1 MLYKRSSKKA
11 RSFYVY
17 SFLFYRKLRKKGR
30 VYILR
35 NKLLLS
41 MFIVFVITFSIAKTD
56 GSTKSKVQS
65 IIIEV
70 EGDPEKHKTYIE
82 TYYPS
87 INVITTYNLLF
98 KGLALQA
105 SPDKLAKISSLEFIK
120 ALHPVHTYQ
129 TNITLSPNRNNNLK
143 EQPHTVFPSDLNTTS
158 YTGRGIKV
166 GVIDT
171 GIDYNHPDLAG
182 NYVAGYDLVDLDDD
196 PMETPENSREGPPT
210 LHGTHVAGI
219 IAANGSLQG
228 VAPEA
233 SIYAYRALGPG
244 GKGSSVQVIAA
255 LEQAVKD
262 EVDVIN
268 LSLGNSINGPDYPT
282 SMAVNRAVELGVA
295 VVIANGNSG
304 PDNWTVG
311 SPATAEKALSVG
323 ALAHPETIPILYE
336 RNEDKKIPL
345 TLMLGSIPWEIERA
359 HEIVSSDELDSMIRG
374 KIVLFKRGEVPFYDL
389 AKEAEMAGAAAV
401 IIANNEEGELQ
412 GSIEQEDPIT
422 IPVTAIS
429 KDDGDWLIKQMKKD
443 TLYIETIFKEK
454 GETIA
459 PFSSRGP
466 VTVNW
471 DMKPELL
478 APGTNILSTI
488 PGGYLALQGT
498 SMAAPHV
505 AGAIALMKEAKP
517 QWTNEQIIGALKT
530 TATPIKNDKQ
540 EFIAP
545 NIQGIGKVE
554 INQALQTNTIIDN
567 PLLAFGKI
575 DEVRERKVKHIK
587 VKNNSNNKQTYFFTI
602 PKKQAGM
609 SWHLPTSFSLEKQ
622 EEVTIPIELNITPS
636 IMQNGI
642 HQGWLTLNEKEN
654 QYYLPYSFINNE
666 ADYPKVMGFEFSL
679 EPYTHNMY
687 EYHLYITEEIKNV
700 TVNLYNLD
708 TLMFEAPLLD
718 LDEVEVGVNEGFIK
732 KATLNKQ
739 GHYFAIV
746 TVQLEDGTYQSYQ
759 TDLYLE

>member
-1 MLYKRSSKKA
+1 M
-11 RSFYVY
+11 
-17 SFLFYRKLRKKGR
+17 
-30 VYILR
+30 R

-41 MFIVFVITFSIAKTD
+41 ILIMLVISFSITMKNV
-56 GSTKSKVQS
+56 STESKVQS

-70 EGDPEKHKTYIE
+70 EGDPEKHKAYIE
-82 TYYPS
+82 SYYPF
-87 INVITTYNLLF
+87 INVITTYDLLF

-105 SPDKLAKISSLEFIK
+105 PPDKLAKISSLDFIK

-129 TNITLSPNRNNNLK
+129 TNITRISSKKNNLK
-143 EQPHTVFPSDLNTTS
+143 EQLHTVLPSDLNTTS
-158 YTGRGIKV
+158 YTGKGIKV

-171 GIDYNHPDLAG
+171 GIDYNHPDLAQ
-182 NYVAGYDLVDLDDD
+182 NYIAGYDLVDLDDD
-196 PMETPENSREGPPT
+196 PMETPENSMEGPST

-219 IAANGSLQG
+219 IAANGSIQG

-262 EVDVIN
+262 EVDIIN

-345 TLMLGSIPWEIERA
+345 TLMLGSVPWEVERA
-359 HEIVSSDELDSMIRG
+359 HEIVGSDELDSITPG
-374 KIVLFKRGEVPFYDL
+374 KIVLFKRGEVSFYDL
-389 AKEAEMAGAAAV
+389 AKKAELSGAVAV
-401 IIANNEEGELQ
+401 IIANNKEGELQ
-412 GSIEQEDPIT
+412 GSVEQEENRLT

-429 KDDGDWLIKQMKKD
+429 KEDGEWLMNQMKTD
-443 TLYIETIFKEK
+443 TLYIETIFKEIN
-454 GETIA
+454 ETIA

-471 DMKPELL
+471 DMKPDLL

-488 PGGYLALQGT
+488 PGGYLPLQGT

-505 AGAIALMKEAKP
+505 AGVIALMKEAKP

-530 TATPIKNDKQ
+530 TASQIKNDEQ
-540 EFIAP
+540 ELIEP
-545 NIQGIGKVE
+545 NIQGVGKVE
-554 INQALQTNTIIDN
+554 LEQALQTETIIDD

-575 DEVRERKVKHIK
+575 DKFKETKVKHINI
-587 VKNNSNNKQTYFFTI
+587 KNNSDSEQTYYFNI

-609 SWHLPTSFSLEKQ
+609 SWHLPSSFSLDKQ
-622 EEVTIPIELNITPS
+622 EERTVPIELNITPS
-636 IMQNGI
+636 IMQDGI
-642 HQGWLTLNEKEN
+642 HQGWLTLHEKEN
-654 QYYLPYSFINNE
+654 KYHLPYTFINNE
-666 ADYPKVMGFEFSL
+666 ADYPKAMGFEFSL
-679 EPYTHNMY
+679 KPYTHNMY
-687 EYHLYITEEIKNV
+687 EYHLYITEEMKSV

-708 TLMFEAPLLD
+708 TLMFEAPLLH
-718 LDEVEVGVNEGFIK
+718 LEEVEVGVNEGFIK
-732 KATLNKQ
+732 KETLNKQ
-739 GHYFAIV
+739 GHYFAII

-759 TDLYLE
+759 TDLYLK